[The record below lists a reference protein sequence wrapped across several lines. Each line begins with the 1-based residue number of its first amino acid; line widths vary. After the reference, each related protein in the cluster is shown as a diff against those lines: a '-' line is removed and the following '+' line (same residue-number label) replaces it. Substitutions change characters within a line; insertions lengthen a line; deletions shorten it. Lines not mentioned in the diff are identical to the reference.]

1 MKNGESMAFFLMH
14 QQCWFCDSQIGAV
27 DRWRALK
34 ASSAACWEIISY
46 VQCFLGEGFPGKGL
60 FLFIY
65 YFLVFFV
72 ALLLV
77 LRWGGGASICTEYA
91 FWRTLYNVYNGKL
104 TFPPMCG
111 EILYVETY
119 LYIVWPLYI
128 YTYKWLWSL
137 WPFFFLCSSAGIAN
151 CIVLELEFRYVQLQ
165 YLWNENYKIL
175 MTESAILSCSL
186 FFLHFKWDED
196 NLVIRI

>member
-1 MKNGESMAFFLMH
+1 MAFFLMH

-60 FLFIY
+60 KGGRGLFLFIY
-65 YFLVFFV
+65 YFLVFV
-72 ALLLV
+72 VVLLLV
-77 LRWGGGASICTEYA
+77 LRWWGGASICTEYA

-137 WPFFFLCSSAGIAN
+137 WPFVSFYVHRQALLTALCLN
-151 CIVLELEFRYVQLQ
+151 
-165 YLWNENYKIL
+165 WNLDMYSFSIYEMKI
-175 MTESAILSCSL
+175 I
-186 FFLHFKWDED
+186 KY
-196 NLVIRI
+196 